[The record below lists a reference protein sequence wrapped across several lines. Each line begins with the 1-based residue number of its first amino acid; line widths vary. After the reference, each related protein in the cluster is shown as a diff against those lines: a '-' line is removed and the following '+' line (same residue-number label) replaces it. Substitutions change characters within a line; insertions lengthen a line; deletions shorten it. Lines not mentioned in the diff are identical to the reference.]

1 MTTADTKLNT
11 DSDSVAVK
19 TRSEDYFVFPDPQD
33 VFPDPPD
40 RTPEEMTT
48 YRHLNYFGIPYLLR
62 QHFGA
67 PDTTIVDSEHYIT
80 PTPPKIIDGLRFPD
94 LLIAFDADPSA
105 LARDNAYVISDQGKP
120 PDFVLEIASRSTGHI
135 DTGQKRDDYA
145 SLGIPEYWRFDETGE
160 YHGARIAGDRL
171 VDGRYEPI
179 EIVEVEDGILEG
191 YSTVLHLNLRWEHG
205 ELKWHDPE
213 TGEHIP
219 TFESERA
226 RADQERESRLREQSR
241 ADDANARAD
250 ALEAELRRLRR
261 V

>member
-135 DTGQKRDDYA
+135 DTGQKRDG
-145 SLGIPEYWRFDETGE
+145 LRF
-160 YHGARIAGDRL
+160 ARHPGVLAFRR
-171 VDGRYEPI
+171 DGRVSRHPNRRRSTGGRALRADRDRGSRGRHLGGIQHRPAPEPPLGTRR
-179 EIVEVEDGILEG
+179 VEV
-191 YSTVLHLNLRWEHG
+191 
-205 ELKWHDPE
+205 
-213 TGEHIP
+213 
-219 TFESERA
+219 A
-226 RADQERESRLREQSR
+226 RPRNWRTHPHLRERTRKGGSR
-241 ADDANARAD
+241 TRIPPARTSPRRRRQCP
-250 ALEAELRRLRR
+250 ALTP
-261 V
+261 